1 MAVAFL
7 ALQLWA
13 LSYRTASNNLLAMA
27 VSGSL
32 VLDFISEARRGEQR
46 GEQRGGGGDINP
58 LASRLRSTRP
68 RLPSPRSR

>member
-46 GEQRGGGGDINP
+46 GGGGDINP